1 MTPEEKLNS
10 QFEYLKF
17 LKTRT
22 EKQLRKHH
30 GKIFAGTR
38 YDFSIPSWMHR
49 TVLEKRLFYYY
60 CVRNYHYDRTTEVAK
75 EFRRKVKALLQVN
88 HAMEQTAEKITIQEL
103 KNSEYFTATNIKA
116 MSIADVDR
124 FLAGLNIYVE
134 APEKQR
140 RKILWEWFHRP
151 TEQLVE
157 HFNAKGSVVP
167 ARHKGEHN
175 NKYSLSE
182 LILQFPTLTYS
193 EFQRQFGRQMPTV
206 TRKSFQTSRCR
217 LRKAGYDIPQQRR
230 GPENPVVVVGLY
242 GHTKKARVLNSLP
255 LQDTT
260 DGEEES

>member
-1 MTPEEKLNS
+1 MSPEEKLNS
-10 QFEYLKF
+10 QFEYLRF

-30 GKIFAGTR
+30 AKIFAGTR
-38 YDFSIPSWMHR
+38 YDFDIPSWMHR

-60 CVRNYHYDRTTEVAK
+60 CAKNYHYKSDTEVAK
-75 EFRRKVKALLQVN
+75 EFKRKVKALLQVN
-88 HAMEQTAEKITIQEL
+88 HALEQTAEKVTIEQL

-124 FLAGLNIYVE
+124 YLAALNIYVE

-157 HFNAKGSVVP
+157 HFNAKGIPVP

-175 NKYSLSE
+175 NKYKLAE
-182 LILQFPTLTYS
+182 LILQFPTIRYS
-193 EFQRQFGRQMPTV
+193 EFRKQFGRQMPTV
-206 TRKSFQTSRCR
+206 TRASFLNSRCR
-217 LRKAGYDIPQQRR
+217 LRKAGYDIPQTRR
-230 GPENPVVVVGLY
+230 GPEDPVVVVGLY
-242 GHTKKARVLNSLP
+242 GHTQKTKTLKPLP
-255 LQDTT
+255 LQETT
-260 DGEEES
+260 DGEES